1 MREIVCS
8 LGLIAI
14 FIAACNGKPVKEKVV
29 YVPVNDSSDTTCV
42 QRIVAANHRT
52 ELVKDSMQLIIDE
65 LKSNNDSL
73 NKNLFVANYKLQRIK
88 RYVEIVD
95 DKPSQ
100 VKYLKG
106 WIKRVIKDIK

>member
-1 MREIVCS
+1 MCVSVAIAMIIIGCS
-8 LGLIAI
+8 S
-14 FIAACNGKPVKEKVV
+14 KPVKEKVV

-73 NKNLFVANYKLQRIK
+73 GENLFVANYKLQRIK

-95 DKPSQ
+95 GKPSQ